1 MYRFI
6 KKILHEINEKK
17 KKKIKDPKTGAQR
30 RIYLREATLYD
41 NFGCCREMKSQE
53 PRH

>member
-17 KKKIKDPKTGAQR
+17 KKKDKG
-30 RIYLREATLYD
+30 
-41 NFGCCREMKSQE
+41 SQDG
-53 PRH
+53 RTTKNLFTRGDFI